1 MSFET
6 HLIMQK
12 KYLFLIIFISVFHF
26 ISLGQT
32 QDLKEYQADTALVNK
47 YIELCRNIVFIYPDS
62 TQQYLDTV
70 FSLSQKTN
78 YEHGLFN
85 SYNIKGL
92 LFWVSNDMDNAIIQF
107 KEALKYCNNPDEP
120 RKKAIVLGNIGLIF
134 TNKFNMDSAQYYLN
148 RTIKYSEENNINDLR
163 LKAMF
168 DLSNLLV
175 NQGNYIAGIRY
186 LTKIRED
193 LDIDKDSLLL
203 MYVYNSFGIL
213 FSRVNM
219 FELSLLNYK
228 KAIDVD
234 YHVNETNNIAN
245 TFLNIG
251 ELYFQSGINTDSAI
265 YYYRKAVSSALPHNK
280 RHFELA
286 ANINIGNVFLT
297 SNQLDSAKVHYDK
310 AFEDSLIQNHPSY
323 KAALF
328 VNLGIYY
335 SEKKDYEKAK
345 ELLITGYELS
355 NKLSLLLYEKNA
367 LQHLSTL
374 DSTLGNFEQSLKY
387 YKSYHRASD
396 SLNADKLNNEIVAI
410 EFEKYLEQ
418 QKASNMVL
426 VEENKLKSKQIWAS
440 LIAIIILL
448 IFLYS
453 FYINRV
459 KIKRLLKQLSV
470 KNDEM
475 MIVNEELNVTNEV
488 LSNQQDQLRELNIA
502 KDKFFSILSHDLKS
516 PFNSLLGLLSL
527 INKDWEVI
535 SDEKKQSLL
544 QSLYS
549 SSVKTHDLLEDL
561 LSWSKVQQGLI
572 KCNTESFH
580 LFTKIEEVGE
590 LFEAQLS
597 NKNLKLNINVS
608 ADINLNTDIR
618 LFSQIIQNFVNN
630 AIKYT
635 NHGGNITVNTELINN
650 HIHLCVIDTGIG
662 IPDDK
667 VSSLFDLDSDFNR
680 PGTDNEK
687 STGMGLIL
695 SKEYAELMNAKITV
709 SSVVGKGSTF
719 CLILSDTD

>member
-1 MSFET
+1 MR
-6 HLIMQK
+6 K
-12 KYLFLIIFISVFHF
+12 KYLFLFIFISVFNF
-26 ISLGQT
+26 TSLGQT

-47 YIELCRNIVFIYPDS
+47 YIELCRNIVFINPDS
-62 TQQYLDTV
+62 TQQYLDTI

-85 SYNIKGL
+85 SYNLKGL
-92 LFWVSNDMDNAIIQF
+92 ILWVSNDMDNAILQF
-107 KEALKYCNNPDEP
+107 KEALKYCNNTNEP

-148 RTIKYSEENNINDLR
+148 KTIIYSEENNINDLR

-168 DLSNLLV
+168 DLSNLLID
-175 NQGNYIAGIRY
+175 QGKYTVGIRY
-186 LTKIRED
+186 LIKIRED
-193 LDIDKDSLLL
+193 LDINKDSLLL
-203 MYVYNSFGIL
+203 MYVYNSFGVL

-219 FELSLLNYK
+219 FDLSLLNYK
-228 KAIDVD
+228 KAIAVD
-234 YHVNETNNIAN
+234 YHVIETNNIAN

-286 ANINIGNVFLT
+286 ANINLGNVFLIN
-297 SNQLDSAKVHYDK
+297 NQLDSAKIHYDK
-310 AFEDSLIQNHPSY
+310 AFGDSLIQNYPSY

-345 ELLITGYELS
+345 EFLITGNELS
-355 NKLSLLLYEKNA
+355 NKLNLLLFEKNA
-367 LQHLSTL
+367 LQHLSIL
-374 DSTLGNFEQSLKY
+374 DSTLGNFKQSLKY

-396 SLNADKLNNEIVAI
+396 SLNADKLNNEIIAI
-410 EFEKYLEQ
+410 EFKKYLER

-426 VEENKLKSKQIWAS
+426 VEENKLKSKQIWAAF
-440 LIAIIILL
+440 IAIIILL

-453 FYINRV
+453 LYINRV

-488 LSNQQDQLRELNIA
+488 LNNQQDQLRELNIA
-502 KDKFFSILSHDLKS
+502 KDKFFSILGHDLKS
-516 PFNSLLGLLSL
+516 PFNSLLGMLSL
-527 INKDWEVI
+527 INNDWELI
-535 SDEKKQSLL
+535 NDEKKQSLL

-549 SSVKTHDLLEDL
+549 SSIKTHNLLEDL
-561 LSWSKVQQGLI
+561 LSWGKAQRGLI
-572 KCNTESFH
+572 KFNPEPFS
-580 LFTKIEEVGE
+580 LSTKIEEVVE

-597 NKNLKLNINVS
+597 NKKLQMNINVAS
-608 ADINLNTDIR
+608 DITLNTDVR

-635 NHGGNITVNTELINN
+635 KHGGSITIKTDLLNKQV
-650 HIHLCVIDTGIG
+650 HLCVIDTGIG
-662 IPDDK
+662 IPENK
-667 VSSLFDLDSDFNR
+667 ISSLFDLDSDFNR
-680 PGTDNEK
+680 PGTNNEK

-709 SSVVGKGSTF
+709 SSIEGEGSTF
-719 CLILSDTD
+719 CLILPDTV